1 MFEEGAEAGVGA
13 VDGGGPGEPVDH
25 LALAFGWGR
34 IGVAAVDQV
43 TQVEV
48 RVAPPTRVHVD
59 MDQLGDTT
67 IIDRTGEADLEA
79 GLLPTLA
86 QRCIPGGLTDVDV
99 AAGLQPDAEPLVF
112 QQDHTARSNHDA
124 RPRHVDRIALEVER
138 GLQPIER
145 LQERRDRV
153 DLALVNRHPRDDI
166 GPNALVEVVA
176 GMRHRTGVPDLSAND
191 TRVILWHFFL
201 SSSVSC
207 RYDQQN
213 RERHQADRT
222 GGDPHMDHDTNIA
235 HRILIAVDDP
245 DLRRTS
251 VAGLRAAG
259 FSVSAPTDGDAAI
272 MLAESF
278 SPDVLIVCS
287 HLRAPDGRPL
297 YERLRDSSEQYLLC
311 ITDEGAH
318 RARAAVLHSGAD
330 DAVSMPVLPE
340 ELSARCHALLRR
352 PRQMH
357 NRVDS
362 PLTSVLNL
370 GPLTIDLGRREVRI
384 DDEEVATTRIE
395 FSLLEQLC
403 RRPTEVCTRED
414 LLDAVW
420 GPTWVGD
427 NHVVDVH
434 LSNLRR
440 KLDKAGPDYKVIHTV
455 RGVGFRLAND
465 VTDQLE
471 ISHAFGL
478 AAVG

>member
-1 MFEEGAEAGVGA
+1 
-13 VDGGGPGEPVDH
+13 
-25 LALAFGWGR
+25 
-34 IGVAAVDQV
+34 
-43 TQVEV
+43 
-48 RVAPPTRVHVD
+48 
-59 MDQLGDTT
+59 MD
-67 IIDRTGEADLEA
+67 
-79 GLLPTLA
+79 
-86 QRCIPGGLTDVDV
+86 
-99 AAGLQPDAEPLVF
+99 
-112 QQDHTARSNHDA
+112 N
-124 RPRHVDRIALEVER
+124 
-138 GLQPIER
+138 
-145 LQERRDRV
+145 
-153 DLALVNRHPRDDI
+153 
-166 GPNALVEVVA
+166 
-176 GMRHRTGVPDLSAND
+176 
-191 TRVILWHFFL
+191 
-201 SSSVSC
+201 
-207 RYDQQN
+207 
-213 RERHQADRT
+213 
-222 GGDPHMDHDTNIA
+222 DTNIA
-235 HRILIAVDDP
+235 PRILIAVDDP

-251 VAGLRAAG
+251 VAELRAAG

-297 YERLRDSSEQYLLC
+297 YERLRESSEQYLLC

-352 PRQMH
+352 PRQMQS
-357 NRVDS
+357 RVDS

-384 DDEEVATTRIE
+384 VDEEVATTRIE

-440 KLDKAGPDYKVIHTV
+440 KLDKAGPAYKVIHTV

-465 VTDQLE
+465 VTDQFE